1 MAEDS
6 ALRERVN
13 RYMRPGP
20 RLALVLAVVVATL
33 AIVYRAVGGAYNF
46 FSTAYP
52 LEATFPRLGQNVHP
66 GSEVDY
72 RGVQVGQ
79 IKSWSLVD
87 RQVKVRFTINPGF
100 KVPADAQATLQP
112 QSVFGDEIMSLD
124 FPHGQTGPF
133 LSSGGHLAQ
142 AQTTDQIQGLINA
155 TVPLLQAINPQDLET
170 IISELTQASQGL
182 GQTIAQGINTG
193 TRLADLYSNTINAQ
207 INALNAF
214 ARFQAAFT
222 PTASN
227 LNAIAANNNEG
238 LPTFNAAEA
247 TYQNFLTTLRPL
259 ADNLAQL
266 LSTYRPDIDILLG
279 QGDNVMR
286 VLLARQSDISD
297 LIHGLYRYTLK
308 FAKGASQEQL
318 ADGSRF
324 AYFQTF
330 VNFDEIDKLVCSLV
344 APAGA
349 PPQLQQSLA
358 PLQSALGPQFDCG
371 PGTSAAGPTTTGS
384 PGAPPSSAPA
394 SQMANAAY
402 GALGQPQVP
411 QRANVGTVINGV
423 MGKP

>member
-1 MAEDS
+1 MHVTRPRRVVI
-6 ALRERVN
+6 ALGLTV
-13 RYMRPGP
+13 
-20 RLALVLAVVVATL
+20 LTLAV
-33 AIVYRAVGGAYNF
+33 VYRAVGGAYNF

-79 IKSWSLVD
+79 VKSWQLVN
-87 RQVKVRFTINPGF
+87 REVQVRFTINPGF
-100 KVPADAQATLQP
+100 KVPTDATATLEP

-124 FPHGQTGPF
+124 FPNGQTGHY
-133 LSSGGHLAQ
+133 LSPGGHLAR
-142 AQTTDQIQGLINA
+142 AQTTDQIQGFINA
-155 TVPLLQAINPQDLET
+155 TVPLLQAINPNDLET

-182 GQTIAQGINTG
+182 GQTIAQSIDTG
-193 TRLADLYSNTINAQ
+193 TRLAVLFSNTINAQ
-207 INALNAF
+207 INALDAF

-247 TYQNFLTTLRPL
+247 TYQDFLTTLKPL

-266 LSTYRPDIDILLG
+266 LSTYRPDINILLG

-297 LIHGLYRYTLK
+297 LIHGLYRYTFK
-308 FAKGASQEQL
+308 FAKGASSEQL
-318 ADGSRF
+318 PDGSRF

-330 VNFDEIDKLVCSLV
+330 TSFDEIDKLVCSLV

-349 PPQLQQSLA
+349 PSQLQQRLA
-358 PLQSALGPQFDCG
+358 PLQAALGPQFDCG
-371 PGTSAAGPTTTGS
+371 PGTSAAGPTMSGSTS
-384 PGAPPSSAPA
+384 PGAPPAPVA
-394 SQMANAAY
+394 NQMATAAY

-411 QRANVGTVINGV
+411 QRTNVGNVINPVLGR
-423 MGKP
+423 